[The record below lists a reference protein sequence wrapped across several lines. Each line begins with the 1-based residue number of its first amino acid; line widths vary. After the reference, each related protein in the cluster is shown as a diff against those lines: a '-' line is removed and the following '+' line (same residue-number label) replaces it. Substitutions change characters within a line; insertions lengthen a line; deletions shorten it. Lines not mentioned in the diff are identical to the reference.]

1 MIDLRTL
8 ETFYMVAQT
17 GGFHRAAEKLNTTQP
32 AVSAR
37 IAQLEQELKVRLL
50 DRDKRGSHLTAKGRE
65 LLGYVERIMALRT
78 EMVLAVAGRDGLG
91 GTVQLGV
98 SETIVHTWLPELLKR
113 LNQEYPSITLEISVD
128 GSANLAT
135 ALAEGSINVALLI
148 GPVNTGNATNLPLC
162 DYPICWITPANL
174 PLKPGPVTLEDLTA
188 FPIITFAR
196 RTRPYWQLLELFE
209 KAHLHKVRVFAN
221 SSLSSIIHM
230 ALDGIGVAA
239 IPSQVVA
246 EHLASGQ
253 LRVVDTGH
261 EMPALSYTASFFQR
275 ADMPLNSIVA
285 EIAQQVARQYEGK

>member
-8 ETFYMVAQT
+8 ETFYVVAQT

-50 DRDKRGSHLTAKGRE
+50 DRDKRGSHLTTKGRE
-65 LLGYVERIMALRT
+65 MLGYVERIMALRT
-78 EMVLAVAGRDGLG
+78 EMVTAIAGREGLG

-98 SETIVHTWLPELLKR
+98 SDTIVHTWLPDLLKR

-128 GSANLAT
+128 GSANLAN
-135 ALAEGSINVALLI
+135 ALVEGSINVALMI
-148 GPVNTGNATNLPLC
+148 GPVNAGNATNLSLC
-162 DYPICWITPANL
+162 DYPISWIVPAQL
-174 PLKPGPVTLEDLTA
+174 PLKPGPMTLEDLTE

-196 RTRPYWQLLELFE
+196 RTRPYWQLMELFT

-221 SSLSSIIHM
+221 SSLSSIIRM
-230 ALDGIGVAA
+230 TLDGIGVAA
-239 IPSQVVA
+239 IPSQVVT
-246 EHLASGQ
+246 EHLATGQ

-261 EMPALSYTASFFQR
+261 EMPVLSFTASFFNR

-285 EIAQQVARQYEGK
+285 EIAQQVARRDRND